1 MNRINFRPLWS
12 LDVIKTEDYL
22 SKMAEKGYYIIGIN
36 FSLKLFK
43 FNKGDCQKINYR
55 ITYSKDYGNK
65 LAVGLIIDGWKTC
78 TENKRWRVLKNGK
91 KISKINN
98 FPARDGVIKRNKTIL
113 EVILGLLLFF
123 VTTSLPNMFIL
134 GVLRDKNSTVSYDN
148 GIISISGHNSLT
160 QIFYYDLI
168 SYAVYL
174 IFIILALISIFKLSS
189 CNKKLK
195 SKNSGYGVSK
205 VYGNGKKFKKVKFG
219 WFCYPDV
226 IANWLENM
234 ELQGFNLYKVGLNSF
249 SFIKGEKKR
258 IKYYMDFHR
267 LSSED
272 YYNIHSSSGW
282 ELVNSSYPNNKKWSF
297 WKKEYDENQ
306 PKPSIYSDNS
316 SKIDAAKKVLIN
328 YLPAYLFITIIY
340 TLVLA
345 NFIKIALKIKHPNL
359 LINIPSIAASLIF
372 SFSAVS
378 FSLYSIRLI
387 KYYFRIKNKID

>member
-1 MNRINFRPLWS
+1 MNRISFRPLWS

-22 SKMAEKGYYIIGIN
+22 SKMAEKGYCLNGIN
-36 FSLKLFK
+36 FPLKVFK

-65 LAVGLIIDGWKTC
+65 LAVGLINDGWKTC
-78 TENKRWRVLKNGK
+78 AENKRWRVLKNEK
-91 KISKINN
+91 EISKINN
-98 FPARDGVIKRNKTIL
+98 FPARDGVIKRNKTIW
-113 EVILGLLLFF
+113 EVILGLLLFSM
-123 VTTSLPNMFIL
+123 TTSLPNMFIL
-134 GVLRDKNSTVSYDN
+134 GGLRDKNSTVSYDN
-148 GIISISGHNSLT
+148 GIISISDHNSLT

-174 IFIILALISIFKLSS
+174 IFIILALISILKLSS

-195 SKNSGYGVSK
+195 YENGDYGVSK
-205 VYGNGKKFKKVKFG
+205 VYGNGKKFNKVKFG
-219 WFCYPDV
+219 WFCHPDV
-226 IANWLENM
+226 IENWLENM
-234 ELQGFNLYKVGLNSF
+234 ELQEFNLYKVGLYFF
-249 SFIKGEKKR
+249 SFIKGKKKR

-282 ELVNSSYPNNKKWSF
+282 ELVKSSYPNNNKWSF

-306 PKPSIYSDNS
+306 PKPSIYSDNI
-316 SKIDAAKKVLIN
+316 SKIDAAKIVLVN
-328 YLPAYLFITIIY
+328 YLPAYLFIAIIY
-340 TLVLA
+340 TLVLG
-345 NFIKIALKIKHPNL
+345 NFIKIALRIKHPNL
-359 LINIPSIAASLIF
+359 LINMLSITASLVF
-372 SFSAVS
+372 SFSVVL